1 MSSVSTADACPRP
14 ITVAALT
21 AMGKL
26 DQLKFH
32 LGFARQNGVTDDE
45 LKEALLHLA
54 FYSGCPNGTG
64 PRRC

>member
-1 MSSVSTADACPRP
+1 MHVQDRSP
-14 ITVAALT
+14 VAALT

-26 DQLKFH
+26 DQLMFH

-45 LKEALLHLA
+45 LKEALLHLRFA
-54 FYSGCPNGTG
+54 PAVPTARG